1 MVVHVC
7 NMFIVC
13 LISTHLNLETLFKRR
28 ILVLRTETS
37 SQLQLRSRYL
47 VNFDA
52 VLRSSLSS
60 TCDFAVFVPPL
71 RPAPFT
77 KRSSELKFG
86 GIFFKH
92 YWLSLLSQKVCCLLS
107 SAVLLLIKVHFFEEQ
122 VIGLHVLQKDHDL
135 FLPFLHTM
143 SALLCCLFVCM
154 FFFYLLSS
162 YKRAW
167 GQHKACLRL
176 KVIRH
181 IRQSQAK
188 KKQFHLARYEV
199 KQVHIL

>member
-1 MVVHVC
+1 M
-7 NMFIVC
+7 
-13 LISTHLNLETLFKRR
+13 
-28 ILVLRTETS
+28 
-37 SQLQLRSRYL
+37 RYCGFL
-47 VNFDA
+47 SLPHA
-52 VLRSSLSS
+52 VLRYSY
-60 TCDFAVFVPPL
+60 PPYAPLLL
-71 RPAPFT
+71 R
-77 KRSSELKFG
+77 KRSELKFG

-122 VIGLHVLQKDHDL
+122 VIGFHVLQKDHDL
-135 FLPFLHTM
+135 FLPFLHTGHERDRWHM
-143 SALLCCLFVCM
+143 KYERVFMLLVFL

-181 IRQSQAK
+181 NQAIPGK
-188 KKQFHLARYEV
+188 NNKQFHLARYEV

>member
-1 MVVHVC
+1 M
-7 NMFIVC
+7 
-13 LISTHLNLETLFKRR
+13 
-28 ILVLRTETS
+28 
-37 SQLQLRSRYL
+37 RYCGFL
-47 VNFDA
+47 SLPRA
-52 VLRSSLSS
+52 VLRYSY
-60 TCDFAVFVPPL
+60 PPL
-71 RPAPFT
+71 RPPPFT

-86 GIFFKH
+86 GIFFQH

-143 SALLCCLFVCM
+143 SATDYTWNMSAFLLFFVCL

-167 GQHKACLRL
+167 GSIKLVWDWKLFGTA
-176 KVIRH
+176 
-181 IRQSQAK
+181 RQK
-188 KKQFHLARYEV
+188 KKPTTTTKNF
-199 KQVHIL
+199 I